1 MKTREQK
8 MLDRARF
15 TAKYEM
21 PFWSKVQSIADKYH
35 LSSIRDYAE
44 IKWREKTGGSLTLI
58 STALNIKESKLN
70 KEASS

>member
-1 MKTREQK
+1 MILRS
-8 MLDRARF
+8 ARF